1 MPFAPCLSVADT
13 AASIAFYK
21 KLGFDADS
29 STARPGDDIHMLLHQ
44 GEFCA
49 MLYSNA
55 DLKRWLPVLADTP
68 IGFAGMFYLGVDDFE
83 AVREHIGRHA
93 EIVKDTEDDHTG
105 QRMFY
110 FRDPD
115 GYVIGI
121 NDKAAFEASDLGQ
134 KYGEEPV

>member
-1 MPFAPCLSVADT
+1 MPFAPCLSVKDT

-21 KLGFDADS
+21 QLGFDIDS
-29 STARPGDDIHMLLHQ
+29 STAKPGDDIHMLLYQ
-44 GEFCA
+44 GAFCA

-55 DLKRWLPVLADTP
+55 DLKNWLPVLADTP
-68 IGFAGMFYLGVDDFE
+68 IGFAGMFYLGVDDFDG
-83 AVREHIGRHA
+83 AHDRISQHA
-93 EIVKDTEDDHTG
+93 EIIKDTDTDHTG

-121 NDKAAFEASDLGQ
+121 NDQAALQASELG
-134 KYGEEPV
+134 KYA

>member
-1 MPFAPCLSVADT
+1 MPFAPCLSVKDT

-21 KLGFDADS
+21 QLGFDIDS
-29 STARPGDDIHMLLHQ
+29 STASPGDDIHMLLYQ
-44 GEFCA
+44 GAFCG

-55 DLKRWLPVLADTP
+55 DLKNWLPVLANTP
-68 IGFAGMFYLGVDDFE
+68 IGFAGMFYLGVDDFDG
-83 AVREHIGRHA
+83 AHDRISQHA
-93 EIVKDTEDDHTG
+93 EIVKDTGTDHTG

-121 NDKAAFEASDLGQ
+121 NDQAALQASDLG
-134 KYGEEPV
+134 KYA

>member
-1 MPFAPCLSVADT
+1 MPFAPCLSVKDT

-21 KLGFDADS
+21 QLGFDVDS
-29 STARPGDDIHMLLHQ
+29 STASPGDDIHMLLYQ
-44 GEFCA
+44 GGFCG

-55 DLKRWLPVLADTP
+55 DLKNWLPSLADTP

-83 AVREHIGRHA
+83 GAHDRISRHA
-93 EIVKDTEDDHTG
+93 EIIKDTDTDHTG

-121 NDKAAFEASDLGQ
+121 NDQAALQASDLG
-134 KYGEEPV
+134 KYA

>member
-1 MPFAPCLSVADT
+1 MPFAPCLSVKDT

-21 KLGFDADS
+21 QLGFDVDS
-29 STARPGDDIHMLLHQ
+29 STARPGDDIHMLLYQ
-44 GEFCA
+44 GGFCG

-55 DLKRWLPVLADTP
+55 DLKNWLPVLADTP
-68 IGFAGMFYLGVDDFE
+68 IGFAGMFYLGVDAFD
-83 AVREHIGRHA
+83 AAHDRISRHA
-93 EIVKDTEDDHTG
+93 EIIKDTDTDHTG

-121 NDKAAFEASDLGQ
+121 NDQAALQASDLG
-134 KYGEEPV
+134 KYA

>member
-1 MPFAPCLSVADT
+1 MPFAPCLSVKDT

-21 KLGFDADS
+21 QLGFEVDS
-29 STARPGDDIHMLLHQ
+29 STARPGDDIHMLLYK
-44 GEFCA
+44 GEFAA

-55 DLKRWLPVLADTP
+55 DLKNWLPVLADVP
-68 IGFAGMFYLGVDDFE
+68 IGFAGMFYLGVDDFD
-83 AVREHIGRHA
+83 AVHDRITQHA
-93 EIVKDTEDDHTG
+93 EIVKDTGTDHTG

-121 NDKAAFEASDLGQ
+121 NDKAAFQAGDMG
-134 KYGEEPV
+134 KYA

>member
-1 MPFAPCLSVADT
+1 MPFAPCLSVKDT

-21 KLGFDADS
+21 ALGFDVDS

-49 MLYSNA
+49 MLYSNT
-55 DLKRWLPVLADTP
+55 DLKQWLPVLADTP
-68 IGFAGMFYLGVDDFE
+68 VGFAGMFYLGVDDFD
-83 AVREHIGRHA
+83 AVHDRVAQHA
-93 EIVKDTEDDHTG
+93 GILKDTETDHTG

-110 FRDPD
+110 FRDVD

-121 NDKAAFEASDLGQ
+121 NDKAAFQASDLG
-134 KYGEEPV
+134 KYA

>member
-1 MPFAPCLSVADT
+1 MPFAPCLSVKDT

-21 KLGFDADS
+21 QLGFDVDS
-29 STARPGDDIHMLLHQ
+29 STASPGDDIHMLLYQ
-44 GEFCA
+44 GGFCG

-55 DLKRWLPVLADTP
+55 DLKNWLPSLAETP

-83 AVREHIGRHA
+83 GAHDRISRHA
-93 EIVKDTEDDHTG
+93 EIIKDTDTDHTG

-121 NDKAAFEASDLGQ
+121 NDQAALQASDLG
-134 KYGEEPV
+134 KYA